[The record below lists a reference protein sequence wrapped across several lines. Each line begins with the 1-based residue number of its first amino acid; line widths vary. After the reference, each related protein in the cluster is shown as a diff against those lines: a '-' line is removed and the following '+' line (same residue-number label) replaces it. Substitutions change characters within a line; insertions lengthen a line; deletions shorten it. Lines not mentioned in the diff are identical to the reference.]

1 MSSNASTAGS
11 MDESK
16 FLKRNRAL
24 HGTRLGLSLMI
35 TSVAVSVIACEAQ
48 LLQHYNATAQWAT
61 SGLAL
66 WPLNLD
72 LRPAIAALACG
83 CVITVL
89 NLVYVVV
96 ALLPS
101 VSISTPILPWQLLTP
116 AQPHSR
122 IKLLNS
128 YASASAFSGFITSL
142 VGIIFMIY
150 RPSAS
155 YPSGF
160 SQGETLRSWTCKW
173 KSSNGSTSTPIHF
186 TRDCHETRAGFA
198 LLCVLLGL
206 EILMGLAAAAGTLS
220 QRDVSRRRDQQVQLE
235 KLEISAKQAY
245 RP

>member
-101 VSISTPILPWQLLTP
+101 
-116 AQPHSR
+116 PHSR

-142 VGIIFMIY
+142 VGIIFVIY

-160 SQGETLRSWTCKW
+160 SQGETLHSWTCKW